1 MLANI
6 LSIIAIV
13 ISVLVMIVEYIK
25 DMKLSRLNLESEYF
39 KDIYK
44 EHLVYK
50 IPVAR
55 KCVKFDVMNKLSET
69 DGLIDELQQL
79 RQDSLYFQYN
89 NITFYKNLKETIQ
102 RLEDYLVKNTGKEFV
117 GEEQTQVYNIIKKDI
132 DEIYK
137 LISDGFLGKKR
148 LKRPKIKFE

>member
-1 MLANI
+1 LSDI
-6 LSIIAIV
+6 LSIIAII
-13 ISVLVMIVEYIK
+13 ISILVMIVECIK
-25 DMKLSRLNLESEYF
+25 DMRLSRLNLESEYF

-44 EHLVYK
+44 DHLVYK

-55 KCVKFDVMNKLSET
+55 KCIKFDMENKLSET
-69 DGLIDELQQL
+69 DNLIDELQQL

-89 NITFYKNLKETIQ
+89 NISFYKNLKETLQ

-137 LISDGFLGKKR
+137 LISDGFLGKK
-148 LKRPKIKFE
+148 KFKFPKIKFE